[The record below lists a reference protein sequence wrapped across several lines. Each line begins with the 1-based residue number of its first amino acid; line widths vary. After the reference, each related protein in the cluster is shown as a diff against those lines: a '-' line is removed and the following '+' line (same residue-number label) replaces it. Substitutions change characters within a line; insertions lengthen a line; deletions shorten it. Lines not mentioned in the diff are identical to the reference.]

1 VLGWI
6 YVNLRDATAIIFVG
20 FCLVTTIYTIT
31 TLGLF
36 GFIPELF
43 PTEVRLRGT
52 GVAGTCGRAA
62 SIATPYLALL
72 LYEHFGVSGVI
83 AMVSIVFAIL
93 CLAIAVLRIETS
105 RHSLEDIAPG
115 SSDTTSPH
123 AEPVTR

>member
-1 VLGWI
+1 MLGWI
-6 YVNLRDATAIIFVG
+6 YVNLRDTAAIIFVG
-20 FCLVTTIYTIT
+20 FCLVTAIYTIT

-72 LYEHFGVSGVI
+72 LNERFGVSGG
-83 AMVSIVFAIL
+83 L
-93 CLAIAVLRIETS
+93 
-105 RHSLEDIAPG
+105 
-115 SSDTTSPH
+115 
-123 AEPVTR
+123 TR